1 VITQSVASQ
10 DPGGALRRGFL
21 LMAGLGILGTAI
33 ELATIHHWDSTE
45 QLIPWFML
53 GIAALMLI
61 AVVARPAT
69 TVVKGV
75 RILSVAGLAATA
87 FGIWEHIDSNI
98 EAGPLDRVW
107 GPKWDGLSSLS
118 RFWHAANGDV
128 GPSPL
133 LAPASLG
140 VVFLSLMFATI
151 GLGSATA

>member
-1 VITQSVASQ
+1 MITQAFASQ
-10 DPGGALRRGFL
+10 DPGGSLRRGFL
-21 LMAGLGILGTAI
+21 LMAGLGILGSAI

-53 GIAALMLI
+53 GVALAMLI
-61 AVVARPAT
+61 AAIARPTT
-69 TVVKGV
+69 TVVRGV
-75 RILSVAGLAATA
+75 RILSVAGLAATV

-107 GPKWDGLSSLS
+107 GAKWDGLSSLS
-118 RFWHAANGDV
+118 QFWHAANGDV

-140 VVFLSLMFATI
+140 VIFLSLMFATI
-151 GLGSATA
+151 GLAPATA